1 MSVSNIAKA
10 ILKAQKEM
18 GAAVKDSKN
27 PFFKSK
33 YADLNSVREASIPV
47 LNNAGVSVLQPTVMV
62 DGRSFVRTTL
72 LHESGESII
81 SDTEIVCAKQ
91 NDPQALGSAISYARR
106 YGLQSLLCIG
116 AIDDDSESAMGRGV
130 VSSVKSNT
138 SASTNTASTSS
149 STTAASSSS
158 TQSNTT
164 AVTGSK
170 PVATAMPASSSSSLN
185 NGAASPIKPVSPF
198 KMKPKAAAS
207 TTKAASDD
215 I

>member
-1 MSVSNIAKA
+1 MSVANIAKA

-18 GAAVKDSKN
+18 GNAVKDSKN

-72 LHESGESII
+72 LHESGESIT

-116 AIDDDSESAMGRGV
+116 AVDDDGELSMGR
-130 VSSVKSNT
+130 SSSISNSATTTTTT
-138 SASTNTASTSS
+138 SASS
-149 STTAASSSS
+149 STTAAASSSS
-158 TQSNTT
+158 TSKA
-164 AVTGSK
+164 AVTASK
-170 PVATAMPASSSSSLN
+170 PVATAMPASSSN
-185 NGAASPIKPVSPF
+185 NGGASPIKPVSPF
-198 KMKPKAAAS
+198 KMKPKATS
-207 TTKAASDD
+207 TTTKAASDD